1 MTLQLLKQLV
11 ATIESLLLMII
22 MLNDAPL
29 LLPKKWFSIELYM
42 AITLRTLK
50 LSTINQLL
58 APNSWEE
65 LFSAVSSSLKLEGI
79 SMTDL
84 DDI

>member
-29 LLPKKWFSIELYM
+29 LLPKK
-42 AITLRTLK
+42 
-50 LSTINQLL
+50 
-58 APNSWEE
+58 
-65 LFSAVSSSLKLEGI
+65 
-79 SMTDL
+79 
-84 DDI
+84 